1 MNWTFL
7 KHEFLLTYRSKKN
20 IPFVVFL
27 CIALLSYCFLFVPNK
42 VTQET
47 FNVDEVKSK
56 LTELK
61 AEQDYR
67 LAKGNTGI
75 ILFSGSP
82 VFFLNAES
90 YGLFSAM
97 LAAYEDG
104 NATRWLH
111 LRANYLER
119 ETSVYTADQ
128 ELFKDSPFPG
138 KDRLH
143 LYNQTMLRYDTYLAK
158 EHPITFGM
166 IEEKTGLQ
174 ALQKFFQ
181 QYGMYFVLFCA
192 IYFSSDLLS
201 RDRQN
206 KTVLQGLPMSWYRQL
221 NLKTLSSFFYTHAV
235 VGIVLGL
242 GVLLIALQYGFGYF
256 DLKIPTIL
264 IKDEYPREYYDV
276 MTIASFLGKVAMI
289 IPVLVYLFIRLN
301 VIFSL
306 IFKNE
311 WLVLVISSLL
321 LFSEKLYLTRTSREL
336 LGVDISFFPQTYFDF
351 GNVIT
356 GEKNFL
362 LNTTTMD
369 FSTGI
374 LVLLVTVVVIEV
386 LLFVLSRIFNKR
398 RFYSIG

>member
-27 CIALLSYCFLFVPNK
+27 CIALLSYCFLFVPNE

-47 FNVDEVKSK
+47 FHVDEVKSK
-56 LTELK
+56 LSELE
-61 AEQDYR
+61 AEQEYR

-75 ILFSGSP
+75 ILFSGMP
-82 VFFLNAES
+82 VFAMNAYS

-97 LAAYEDG
+97 LTAYEDG

-119 ETSVYTADQ
+119 DSSDYIRDEK
-128 ELFKDSPFPG
+128 LFKDSPFPG
-138 KDRLH
+138 KDREH
-143 LYNQTMLRYDTYLAK
+143 LYQKTMLRYETYLDK
-158 EHPITFGM
+158 EHSITFGM

-201 RDRQN
+201 RDRPN
-206 KTVLQGLPMSWYRQL
+206 KTVLQGLPLSWYRQL

-235 VGIVLGL
+235 VGFVLLL
-242 GVLLIALQYGFGYF
+242 GVLLLALQYGFGYF

-264 IKDEYPREYYDV
+264 IKDAYPREHYNV
-276 MTIASFLGKVAMI
+276 MTIASFLGKIVLI
-289 IPVLVYLFIRLN
+289 IPILVYLFIRLN
-301 VIFSL
+301 IIFSL
-306 IFKNE
+306 VFKNE

-336 LGVDISFFPQTYFDF
+336 FGIDISLFPQTYFDF

-362 LNTTTMD
+362 LNTTTMA

-374 LVLLVTVVVIEV
+374 LVLLVTVVVMEGI
-386 LLFVLSRIFNKR
+386 LFVMSRIINKR
-398 RFYSIG
+398 RFYSNG

>member
-7 KHEFLLTYRSKKN
+7 KHEFLLTYRNKKN

-27 CIALLSYCFLFVPNK
+27 CIALLSYCFLFVPNE

-47 FNVDEVKSK
+47 FHVDEVKSK
-56 LTELK
+56 LTELE
-61 AEQDYR
+61 AEQEYR

-75 ILFSGSP
+75 ILFSGMP
-82 VFFLNAES
+82 VFAMNAYS
-90 YGLFSAM
+90 YGMFSAM

-111 LRANYLER
+111 LRANHLEGDSSDYIR
-119 ETSVYTADQ
+119 DEK
-128 ELFKDSPFPG
+128 LFKDSPFPG
-138 KDRLH
+138 KDREH
-143 LYNQTMLRYDTYLAK
+143 LYKQTMLRYETYLAK

-201 RDRQN
+201 RDRPN
-206 KTVLQGLPMSWYRQL
+206 KSVLQGLPLSWYRQL

-235 VGIVLGL
+235 VGIVLLL
-242 GVLLIALQYGFGYF
+242 GVLLLAFQYGFGYF

-264 IKDEYPREYYDV
+264 IKDEFPREHYDV
-276 MTIASFLGKVAMI
+276 MTIASFLGEIAII
-289 IPVLVYLFIRLN
+289 IPILVYLFIRLN
-301 VIFSL
+301 VVFSL

-321 LFSEKLYLTRTSREL
+321 LFSEKIYLTRTSREL
-336 LGVDISFFPQTYFDF
+336 FGIDISFFPQTYFDF

-369 FSTGI
+369 FTRGI
-374 LVLLVTVVVIEV
+374 LVLLITVVVMEGI
-386 LLFVLSRIFNKR
+386 LFVLSRIINKR
-398 RFYSIG
+398 RFYSNG